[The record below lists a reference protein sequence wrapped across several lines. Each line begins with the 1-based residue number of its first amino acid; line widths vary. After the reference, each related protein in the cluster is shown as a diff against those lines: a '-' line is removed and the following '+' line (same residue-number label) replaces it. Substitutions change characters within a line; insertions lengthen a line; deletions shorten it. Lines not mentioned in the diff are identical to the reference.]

1 MRGFVITILS
11 MSLIVLLL
19 ILTMSV
25 RNAHLATERA
35 LIEPLPLVYSSF
47 LLDDAANQFNSI
59 AGPKIT
65 LRETNESTGVTV
77 ADTIHPFNHSAEILA
92 YSAFLEGEV
101 AERTASNIS
110 ANFTNITGGE
120 MRVFINEDYT
130 YVNDHADGSAR
141 FSRAGGTGAAGYEI
155 NVTVYSVRQ
164 NVSHMAFSENGTMN
178 VTIRYTDLN
187 GTEVESGSVFADMPN
202 SFTVNYPDGTSLNVD
217 VGLAG
222 GNPGSL
228 KISSAGAIAETA
240 FTATL
245 PRLDAKT
252 KRGYEYD
259 AVISYSQGPVVISRR
274 LGK

>member
-19 ILTMSV
+19 ILAMSV
-25 RNAHLATERA
+25 RNSHLATERA
-35 LIEPLPLVYSSF
+35 LIEPLPLIYSSF
-47 LLDDAANQFNSI
+47 LLDDAAHQFNSI

-65 LRETNESTGVTV
+65 LSETNESMGVSV
-77 ADTIHPFNHSAEILA
+77 ADSIHAFNHTAEILS

-110 ANFTNITGGE
+110 ANFTNMSDGE
-120 MRVFINEDYT
+120 MRIFINEDYT
-130 YVNDHADGSAR
+130 YVNDHNDGEAR
-141 FSRAGGTGAAGYEI
+141 FFRAGGTGAASYDI

-187 GTEVESGSVFADMPN
+187 GTDVESGSVYADAPN

-228 KISSAGAIAETA
+228 KISSAGAIAETSWHA
-240 FTATL
+240 ML
-245 PRLDAKT
+245 PRLDADT

-259 AVISYSQGPVVISRR
+259 AVISYSQGPLMITRR